1 MSLSKQNSRGVAVLA
16 VLGNIA
22 GGALALAV
30 LIPLV
35 WVLDAVRRDA
45 PAGPL
50 VGGQVRLSPP
60 PGFCSEHPSGTAVPC
75 LPCYAAA
82 VSRAAWIE
90 AHEEVSS

>member
-1 MSLSKQNSRGVAVLA
+1 MSFSKKSSRGAARLA
-16 VLGNIA
+16 VLGQIA

-30 LIPLV
+30 FIPLV
-35 WVLDAVRRDA
+35 WVLDAMRRDA
-45 PAGPL
+45 PAGAD
-50 VGGQVRLSPP
+50 VGGQVRFSPP
-60 PGFCSEHPSGTAVPC
+60 PAFCSEHPSGTAVPC